1 MDAIRTKLSSRDCIQ
16 GNSTFDI
23 KLQKSIFIDE
33 VYHRFYYRK
42 HSVIYKTENTK
53 IKKRKEKNDT
63 QSIKYNRYKK
73 RYKIRVM
80 TSIFEA
86 SDLCREI

>member
-53 IKKRKEKNDT
+53 IKKRKEKT
-63 QSIKYNRYKK
+63 IHK
-73 RYKIRVM
+73 V
-80 TSIFEA
+80 
-86 SDLCREI
+86 